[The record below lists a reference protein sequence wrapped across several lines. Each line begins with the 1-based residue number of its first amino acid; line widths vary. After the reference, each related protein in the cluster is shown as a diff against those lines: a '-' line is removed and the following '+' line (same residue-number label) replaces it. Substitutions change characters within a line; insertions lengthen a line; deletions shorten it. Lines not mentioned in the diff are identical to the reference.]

1 MAYTVQ
7 SSAAALNRAFNNAN
21 ATPTAFAA
29 TAAELTADQIAAAN
43 KFDVATLTDLAL
55 STQVLTNM
63 GILPSTVTE
72 VKALEAALADYFAG
86 PGKGNRGF
94 VVLQLAEI
102 LSGFA
107 ATDVFYGAAATAW
120 NAEVAASVADA
131 TSTTVA
137 LTTATTD
144 NVVGSSA
151 DDIFT
156 AVSAA
161 LAATKTLNATDKI
174 DGGAGNDVLKVDLST
189 AWDGFTTGSVQN
201 VETIE
206 ITNSSSAIARN
217 FVATGITGAKTITV
231 NAAGGNVPITE
242 LATGVT
248 AINLSNLATPTAAAT
263 FSTGFVAAAPETLTT
278 STSDAVALGLNAVG
292 STEIATVTLAG
303 FETLN
308 VTATGSNNVTFG
320 GTDAR
325 TINLNSAAAITVN
338 NVSSATTVFDASA
351 SAGAVTVTTSSAGDA
366 ALKTVKTGAGDDTI
380 TVVLGDLTGNATIAG
395 GAGSKDNLKLSSAAA
410 RSVELNMTGI
420 ETLTLGNIAAG
431 GIVLSGAKTTDL
443 TTVALTGVSTG
454 VTGVAQSVELA
465 NMGAKNI
472 TFNSNG
478 ATAAGAVVTSDH
490 TGTTN
495 INFVTALTATT
506 KADASTNGSAPEATF
521 TVNSATGALVVDV
534 GAYINTA
541 TTSTPEI
548 SAAKASSV
556 ALTVNSGTS
565 AAGVEKTKW
574 DGKITAPLASSV
586 SITNTGTLS
595 TGAEV
600 EAVKA
605 TSATVVNGATAGVL
619 ELDVD
624 KATTVSITTGSDLN
638 LVPATASDFQSVD
651 TLTVVSNNGTTTL
664 PALPKA
670 SSVTL
675 SGTGTLAKVE
685 MAAVAIGGAAGN
697 DYNLGLTATGLK
709 AGFNL
714 GQIQVAAGYNVDLN
728 LAGVTGGIDL
738 SGINVTGTR
747 GKDVTISANG
757 VGGAFDVGAIYA
769 TGNVTVNAS
778 SVVGNAT
785 VGDVYGDNV
794 TVNLSNSGVTSLL
807 GSQTSSIVEAKTSAN
822 ITIHELTDKT
832 TDTYTINAAA
842 NSKNLAV
849 TFNGGIVADTVNITG
864 VTGQTGITVAGNL
877 GAGND
882 VISVTSTASTVA
894 QTISLAA
901 ATNYTSSTIYS
912 GSGADVITGG
922 EGADTIYASAGADT
936 FDGGAGADVFV
947 FQANTSTVL
956 SVDTINNL
964 GTTDRI
970 TISNAETT
978 LQTAEITGVTTANL
992 EAAAISTKG
1001 VATFTHLT
1009 STLWDSFAEKV
1020 EIIDRSSLANGKAV
1034 FFTDSGSTYM
1044 FIGDDAA
1051 TYDVV
1056 IKLTGVSIPTA
1067 EVVVA
1072 GGTGLTVFAA

>member
-29 TAAELTADQIAAAN
+29 TVADLTAGTQAAAN
-43 KFDVATLTDLAL
+43 KFDVATLSDLAL

-137 LTTATTD
+137 LTTGTTD

-189 AWDGFTTGSVQN
+189 AWDGFTSGSVQN

-338 NVSSATTVFDASA
+338 NVSTATTTFDASG
-351 SAGAVTVTTSSAGDA
+351 SAGAVTVTTSNAADA
-366 ALKTVKTGAGDDTI
+366 ALKTLKTGAGDDTA
-380 TVVLGDLTGNATIAG
+380 TVVLGDLTGNATVSG
-395 GAGSKDNLKLSSAAA
+395 GAGSKDNLKLSAAA
-410 RSVELNMTGI
+410 TRSVELNMSGF
-420 ETLTLGNIAAG
+420 ETLTLGNIAGA
-431 GIVLSGAKTTDL
+431 IVLSGAKTTDL
-443 TTVALTGVSTG
+443 ATVALTGVSTG
-454 VTGVAQSVELA
+454 VTGVAASVDLA
-465 NMGAKNI
+465 NMGAKNL

-478 ATAAGAVVTSDH
+478 ATAATAVVTSDH

-506 KADASTNGSAPEATF
+506 KADATTIGSIPQAQF
-521 TVNSATGALVVDV
+521 TADSATGALVVDV
-534 GAYINTA
+534 GAYIDSSTTA
-541 TTSTPEI
+541 TPAI

-565 AAGVEKTKW
+565 ATGVEKTKW

-586 SITNTGTLS
+586 SITNNGTLT

-605 TSATVVNGATAGVL
+605 TSATVVNGTTAGVL

-624 KATTVSITTGSDLN
+624 KATTVSITTGADLN
-638 LVPATASDFQSVD
+638 LLTSTAASDFQSVD

-685 MAAVAIGGAAGN
+685 MLAVAIGGSAGN

-728 LAGVTGGIDL
+728 LAGVTGGINL
-738 SGINVTGTR
+738 SDINVTGTR
-747 GKDVTISANG
+747 GKDVTITANG

-785 VGDVYGDNV
+785 VGDVYGDNI

-864 VTGQTGITVAGNL
+864 VTGQTGITVTGNL

-882 VISVTSTASTVA
+882 VITVTSTASTVA
-894 QTISLAA
+894 QTISLAG

-964 GTTDRI
+964 GSTDQI
-970 TISNAETT
+970 TSAGALTT
-978 LQTAEITGVTTANL
+978 LQTVAIAGIATTNA
-992 EAAAISTKG
+992 EAAAISDKG
-1001 VATFTHLT
+1001 VATFTHLAAT
-1009 STLWDSFAEKV
+1009 FYDTFAEKV
-1020 EIIDRSSLANGKAV
+1020 ALIDATTLADGKSV
-1034 FFTDSGSTYM
+1034 FFTDAGSTYL
-1044 FIGDDAA
+1044 FIGDESS

-1067 EVVVA
+1067 AVVA
-1072 GGTGLTVFAA
+1072 GATTGITAFAA

>member
-29 TAAELTADQIAAAN
+29 TVADLTAGTQAAAN
-43 KFDVATLTDLAL
+43 KFDVATLTDLDL

-102 LSGFA
+102 LSGIA

-174 DGGAGNDVLKVDLST
+174 DGGAGVDVLKVDLST
-189 AWDGFTTGSVQN
+189 AWDGFTTGSVAN

-338 NVSSATTVFDASA
+338 NVSTATTTFDASG
-351 SAGAVTVTTSSAGDA
+351 SAGAVTVTTSNAADA
-366 ALKTVKTGAGDDTI
+366 ALKTLKTGAGGDTA
-380 TVVLGDLTGNATIAG
+380 TVVLGDLTGNATVSG
-395 GAGSKDNLKLSSAAA
+395 GAGTDNLKLSAAA
-410 RSVELNMTGI
+410 TRSVELNMSGF
-420 ETLTLGNIAAG
+420 ETLTLGNIAGA
-431 GIVLSGAKTTDL
+431 IVLSGAKTTDL
-443 TTVALTGVSTG
+443 ATVALTGVSTG
-454 VTGVAQSVELA
+454 VTGVAASVDLA
-465 NMGAKNI
+465 NMGAKNL

-478 ATAAGAVVTSDH
+478 ATAATAVVTSDH

-506 KADASTNGSAPEATF
+506 KADATTIGSIPQAQF
-521 TVNSATGALVVDV
+521 TADSATGALVVDV
-534 GAYINTA
+534 GAYIDSSTTA
-541 TTSTPEI
+541 TPAI

-565 AAGVEKTKW
+565 ATGVEKTQW
-574 DGKITAPLASSV
+574 DGRITAPLASSV
-586 SITNTGTLS
+586 SITNNGKLT

-605 TSATVVNGATAGVL
+605 TSATVVNGTTAGVL

-638 LVPATASDFQSVD
+638 LLTSTAASDFQSVD

-685 MAAVAIGGAAGN
+685 MLAVAIGGSAGN

-728 LAGVTGGIDL
+728 LAGVTGGINL
-738 SGINVTGTR
+738 SDINVTGTR

-822 ITIHELTDKT
+822 ITIHELTDKS

-864 VTGQTGITVAGNL
+864 VTGQTGITVTGNL
-877 GAGND
+877 GAGSD
-882 VISVTSTASTVA
+882 VINVTSIASTVA
-894 QTISLAA
+894 QTISLAG

-947 FQANTSTVL
+947 FQTNTSTVL

-964 GTTDRI
+964 AAADQI
-970 TISNAETT
+970 TIGNAATT
-978 LQTAEITGVTTANL
+978 LQTSAIAGIATTGS
-992 EAAAISTKG
+992 EAAAISAVG
-1001 VATFTHLT
+1001 VATFTHLAAT
-1009 STLWDSFAEKV
+1009 FYDTFAEKV
-1020 EIIDRSSLANGKAV
+1020 ALIDATTLANGKSV
-1034 FFTDSGSTYM
+1034 FFTDGGSTYL
-1044 FIGDDAA
+1044 FVGDDLAL
-1051 TYDVV
+1051 YDVV

-1067 EVVVA
+1067 AVVA
-1072 GGTGLTVFAA
+1072 GTTGITAFAA